1 MPNKQGIR
9 IKSYFAASFEAAVE
23 QAREELGPEAMLLR
37 SRKNPSGT
45 GLTEN
50 YEVVFGVPPQPGEA
64 SRRENPKLVVMGAPE
79 GGECAPDVGQ
89 PYVPN
94 VRAGLSDT
102 GLPIRFIEDVLEAFE
117 HRLERESA
125 VQTGGR
131 DAGAAQGPAA
141 GPPDLLRFELR
152 SRITVSPELGREGAR
167 RSVAALVGPPG
178 AGKTMSL
185 VKLALTEGLAKNR
198 GVQIVTLDTHRIF
211 ASEQLESCASILG
224 AGFHVVRTPES
235 LSQILQGCPH
245 EDLVLIDTPGL
256 SAAETS
262 EVAELAQTLSTIE
275 DLDVHLVLP
284 ATLNFDDATCV
295 VGRFLPVRPDKLL
308 LTRVDEAS
316 QPGPAFAV
324 AAQFQ
329 IPISYFC
336 SGQRMAEDIRPA
348 SREVLVAMLMQHVE
362 TRMLSAA

>member
-1 MPNKQGIR
+1 MPTNQGIR

-23 QAREELGPEAMLLR
+23 LAREELGPEAMLLR
-37 SRKNPSGT
+37 SRKNSSEPGSAG
-45 GLTEN
+45 N
-50 YEVVFGVPPQPGEA
+50 YEVVFGVPPQGGET
-64 SRRENPKLVVMGAPE
+64 SPRQNPKVVVMGAPE
-79 GGECAPDVGQ
+79 SGECPPDAGQ
-89 PYVPN
+89 PYVPK

-102 GLPIRFIEDVLEAFE
+102 GLPMRFVEEVLDAFE

-125 VQTGGR
+125 VQADER
-131 DAGAAQGPAA
+131 DGGAAQVPPAGA
-141 GPPDLLRFELR
+141 PDLLRYELR
-152 SRITVSPELGREGAR
+152 SRITVSPELGREGVP

-178 AGKTMSL
+178 AGKTLSL
-185 VKLALTEGLAKNR
+185 VKLALTEGVAKNR
-198 GVQIVTLDTHRIF
+198 GVQVVTLDTHRIF
-211 ASEQLESCASILG
+211 ASEQLESCAAILS
-224 AGFHVVRTPES
+224 AGFHVVREPES
-235 LSQILQGCPH
+235 LAEILQGCPPG
-245 EDLVLIDTPGL
+245 DLVLIDTPGL

-284 ATLNFDDATCV
+284 ATLNFDDATCA

-316 QPGPAFAV
+316 QRGPAFAV
-324 AAQFQ
+324 AALFQ

-336 SGQRMAEDIRPA
+336 CGQRMAEDIRPA
-348 SREVLVAMLMQHVE
+348 SREALVDMLMQHVE

>member
-1 MPNKQGIR
+1 MPTNQGIR

-23 QAREELGPEAMLLR
+23 LAREELGPEAMLLR
-37 SRKNPSGT
+37 SRKNSSEAGRA
-45 GLTEN
+45 EN
-50 YEVVFGVPPQPGEA
+50 YEVVFGVPPRDGDA
-64 SRRENPKLVVMGAPE
+64 SRRQNTKVVVMGAPE
-79 GGECAPDVGQ
+79 GDECPPDAGQ
-89 PYVPN
+89 PYVPK

-102 GLPIRFIEDVLEAFE
+102 GLPVRFVEEVLVAFE

-125 VQTGGR
+125 VQTGER
-131 DAGAAQGPAA
+131 EAGAAQDPAA
-141 GPPDLLRFELR
+141 GPPDLLRYELR
-152 SRITVSPELGREGAR
+152 SRITVAPELGRDGAPR
-167 RSVAALVGPPG
+167 NVAALVGPPG
-178 AGKTMSL
+178 AGKTLSL
-185 VKLALTEGLAKNR
+185 VKLALIEGVAKNR
-198 GVQIVTLDTHRIF
+198 GVQFVTLDTHRIF
-211 ASEQLESCASILG
+211 ASEQLESCAAILG
-224 AGFHVVRTPES
+224 AGFHAVREPES
-235 LSQILQGCPH
+235 LSQILQGCPPR
-245 EDLVLIDTPGL
+245 DLVLIDTPGL

-262 EVAELAQTLSTIE
+262 EVAELAQTLSTIG

-284 ATLNFDDATCV
+284 ATLNFDDATCA

-316 QPGPAFAV
+316 RRGPAFAV

-336 SGQRMAEDIRPA
+336 CGQRMTEDIRPA